1 MQSLSEIEAWYET
14 PDPWR
19 YETNPDDI
27 KRKKMILGMLGR
39 RKFVRA
45 LDLGAG
51 EGWISKDLP
60 AQYIEG
66 YELSDTAKKRFPPN
80 VHAIDEPFDSYDLVV
95 ATGVLY
101 KQYDWRNI
109 VRLIKKHSSGTVL
122 VAGIRDWLVDTSEL
136 GELVKTKTF
145 NYREYTQEIRVYQ
158 CK

>member
-1 MQSLSEIEAWYET
+1 MQSSGEIEAWYEN
-14 PDPWR
+14 PDPWG

-27 KRKKMILGMLGR
+27 KRKKIVLGMLGR
-39 RKFVRA
+39 KQFARA

-66 YELSDTAKKRFPPN
+66 YELSEAARKRFPSN
-80 VHAIDEPFDSYDLVV
+80 VHAIDRPSGYYDLVV

-109 VRLIKKHSSGTVL
+109 LRLIKKHSSDLIL
-122 VAGIRDWLVDTSEL
+122 VGGIQDWLVDTGEL
-136 GELVKTKTF
+136 GELIKTKTF
-145 NYREYTQEIRVYQ
+145 NYREYTQEMRLYQ